1 MAQAQ
6 RRPKDSPGEPI
17 EAFMARRLREVTGFR
32 GGYRD
37 IAPVLVR
44 ALAPGP
50 AGQIAG
56 AVLDVQRRAGAAQD
70 RTRAREVPQ
79 ARRAAVKPVQSIV
92 RVSSTPRQASPPPQE
107 GVPDRITDWLDQ
119 SPGAKVIAGDLART
133 GAFAPG
139 VARGAY
145 RLARDAVDGMV
156 FGARLLNPIDPFIH
170 PEGEAAWDDVLRVAG
185 AGAGLA
191 KDIVSDPSAA
201 ASGFTKGL
209 RSRIDDLAVK
219 TLPEASP
226 VADTFRGEIDR
237 QIGIG
242 LNQGELIF
250 DLGSLLAGGAAL
262 KGLSGAGKAA
272 RGLKTVE
279 HYVARGVPPSTAAY
293 FVQPYTGMGHHYLPR
308 RTRLPGLLG
317 GGPIPPAIS
326 DSPFFLLKPE
336 GIQMGDMYELHYR
349 VDPHFNGGRVPQRFG
364 NVRGWSGKALGW
376 EKEDALGRIW
386 YGAPDPLKMTAGG
399 TLGTGV
405 VGLGAWVDEHDG
417 EEKRR

>member
-6 RRPKDSPGEPI
+6 RRLKDPRGEPI

-37 IAPVLVR
+37 IAPVIVG
-44 ALAPGP
+44 ALTPGP

-56 AVLDVQRRAGAAQD
+56 AVLAARRWAGAAQD
-70 RTRAREVPQ
+70 RARAREVPQ
-79 ARRAAVKPVQSIV
+79 ARRAAVSPVQSIV
-92 RVSSTPRQASPPPQE
+92 RVSSTPRRASPLPRE
-107 GVPDRITDWLDQ
+107 GVPDQITDWLDQ
-119 SPGAKVIAGDLART
+119 SPGAKAIAGELART
-133 GAFAPG
+133 GALAPG
-139 VARGAY
+139 IARGGY
-145 RLARDAVDGMV
+145 RFARDALDGMV

-191 KDIVSDPSAA
+191 KDIASDPSAA
-201 ASGFTKGL
+201 ASRFTKGL
-209 RSRIDDLAVK
+209 RSRIDDLAVE
-219 TLPEASP
+219 TLPEATP

-262 KGLSGAGKAA
+262 KGISGAGKTA

-308 RTRLPGLLG
+308 RTRLPKFLG

-417 EEKRR
+417 QEKRR